1 MLRIFSYLFSV
12 LLLAL
17 ICGAAVVAAF
27 VWHLNRDLPDYSHLA
42 NYQPPVMTRV
52 YAADGELL
60 AEYASERRL
69 YVPANA
75 IPQRVINAFLS
86 AEDKNFY
93 SHSGIDVMGIMRAMF
108 DNVEN
113 LLSGH
118 RLAGASTITQQ
129 VAKNFLLTNSR
140 TFERKLK
147 EALLALKIERAYS
160 KRKILELYLN
170 EIYLGQGAYGVAA
183 ASENY
188 FGKPL
193 DQLTVAECAYLASL
207 PKAPNNYN
215 PFRFKDRATARRN
228 WVISRMQSDGY
239 ISSEEAAAA
248 TAENLAVIA
257 PQNNVK
263 SVDAEYFVEE
273 VRRELSDRYGDKVLY
288 EGGLSV
294 RTTLDTRLQ
303 AEARKALR
311 RGLVEYDFKRGF
323 RGAVAQLPA
332 GTDWRKALADMPLAP
347 DLAPWTLAVV
357 LDVTPERAMV
367 GLRPQVQPDGTYTT
381 TGAMAEIPV
390 SELKWA
396 RRTLPNGG
404 MGPAVKAADQILAV
418 GDVIYVAPVYAQA
431 ATPAGEAPDHYALRQ
446 LPAVNGAIVSIDP
459 QTGRVVAMVGGFS
472 YQESEFNRAVQAQRQ
487 PGSSFKPF
495 VYSAALDRGYTP
507 ASLILDAPITFT
519 GGPGQ
524 DAWSP
529 ENYSKRFYG
538 PSTLR
543 LGVEQSRNVMTVR
556 LAQSIGMPIIV
567 DYAKRFDINDHL
579 MPVLAMALGAG
590 ETTVLKMTNAYAM
603 LDNGGRKLT
612 PSLIDRVQDRWGKT
626 IYKHDARDCPGCGD
640 DWNGQ
645 APPNIPYTGEQVISP
660 QTAYQMTSI
669 LEGVVERGT
678 ASAVKAVGVPVA
690 GKTGTTNDYKD
701 AWFLGYT
708 PNLVAGVFV
717 GFDNPT
723 SLGKGETGGHLAAPI
738 FRDFMIAAIGDKP
751 AIPFR
756 IPPGIELV
764 KINAKTGAL
773 AQAGDPGTILEAFK
787 QGTGPQ
793 WGDSPWARRLPG
805 QPGGADDGSGNSGN
819 GGGDGDI
826 STGTGGLY

>member
-1 MLRIFSYLFSV
+1 MLRILSYLVSL
-12 LLLAL
+12 LLLAA
-17 ICGAAVVAAF
+17 ICGAAVVATF

-52 YAADGELL
+52 YASDGELL
-60 AEYASERRL
+60 AEYATERRL

-75 IPQRVINAFLS
+75 IPQRVIDGFLS

-93 SHSGIDVMGIMRAMF
+93 SHNGVDILGIMRAVF

-118 RLAGASTITQQ
+118 RLVGASTITQQ
-129 VAKNFLLTNSR
+129 VAKNFLLTNNQ

-147 EALLALKIERAYS
+147 EALLALKIEQTYS

-183 ASENY
+183 ASQNY
-188 FGKPL
+188 FGKSL
-193 DQLTVAECAYLASL
+193 DQLTIAECAYLASL

-228 WVISRMQSDGY
+228 WVIGRMQSDGY
-239 ISSEEAAAA
+239 ITREEASAAM
-248 TAENLAVIA
+248 AEDLSVVP

-263 SVDAEYFVEE
+263 SVDSEYFVEE
-273 VRRELSDRYGDKVLY
+273 VRRELYDRYGENVLY
-288 EGGLSV
+288 EGGLTV

-303 AEARKALR
+303 TEARKALR
-311 RGLVEYDFKRGF
+311 RGLAEYDFKRGY
-323 RGAVAQLPA
+323 RGPTAHLPA
-332 GTDWRKALADMPLAP
+332 GTDWRKAMADMPLAP

-357 LDVTPERAMV
+357 LDVSPARAMI
-367 GLRPQVQPDGTYTT
+367 GLRPQILPTGNYTT
-381 TGAMAEIPV
+381 TGTMAEIPL

-396 RRTLPNGG
+396 RRALPGG
-404 MGPAVKAADQILAV
+404 GLGPAVKAANEILAV
-418 GDVIYVAPVYAQA
+418 GDVIYTAPVYSQPPSQA
-431 ATPAGEAPDHYALRQ
+431 GAGPDHYALRQ
-446 LPAVNGAIVSIDP
+446 LPAVNGALVAIDP
-459 QTGRVVAMVGGFS
+459 QTGRVSAMVGGFS
-472 YQESEFNRAVQAQRQ
+472 YQESEFNRAVQAKRQ

-495 VYSAALDRGYTP
+495 VYAAALDRGYTP
-507 ASLILDAPITFT
+507 ASLILDEPISFDA
-519 GGPGQ
+519 GPGQ
-524 DAWSP
+524 DTWSP

-567 DYAKRFDINDHL
+567 DYAKRFSINDNL
-579 MPVLAMALGAG
+579 MPVLSMALGAG

-603 LDNGGRKLT
+603 LDNGGRKIT
-612 PSLIDRVQDRWGKT
+612 PTLIDRVQDRWGKT
-626 IYKHDARDCPGCGD
+626 IYKHDMRECPGCAD

-645 APPNIPYTGEQVISP
+645 APPAIPYKGEQVISP

-717 GFDNPT
+717 GYDNPR

-738 FRDFMIAAIGDKP
+738 FRDFMIAAVGDKP
-751 AIPFR
+751 AVPFR

-764 KINAKTGAL
+764 KINARTGAL

-787 QGTGPQ
+787 TGTGPQ
-793 WGDSPWARRLPG
+793 WGDSPWARKLPG
-805 QPGGADDGSGNSGN
+805 DPASNGDGSGDTGGSGGE
-819 GGGDGDI
+819 GGI